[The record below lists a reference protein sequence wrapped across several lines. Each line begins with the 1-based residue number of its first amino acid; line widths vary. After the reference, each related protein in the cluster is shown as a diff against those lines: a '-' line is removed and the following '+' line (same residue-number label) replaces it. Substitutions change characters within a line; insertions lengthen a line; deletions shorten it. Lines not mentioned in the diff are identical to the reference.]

1 MDKRLT
7 RWTAAALLLGS
18 LTFLGGCSP
27 QNTTVNPDTKK
38 ETAAA
43 DAKAGQKGA
52 QASSRT
58 LYRVGKNGKL
68 QAQTVKLSG
77 SQDKL
82 PLLVLKELVEKRP
95 QGDTTFPKGVK
106 VNKVTVKDKVAT
118 IDFSREFQTR
128 RGGPRHSA
136 DAVCGGGHP
145 HRIPGNPESKVHRK
159 RQAGNGSGRAGSV
172 GAAETGR
179 EVYTVRKGGL

>member
-27 QNTTVNPDTKK
+27 QNTTVHPDTKK

-68 QAQTVKLSG
+68 QAQTVKLSVC
-77 SQDKL
+77 L
-82 PLLVLKELVEKRP
+82 VLLFLLELLVLVE
-95 QGDTTFPKGVK
+95 
-106 VNKVTVKDKVAT
+106 
-118 IDFSREFQTR
+118 
-128 RGGPRHSA
+128 
-136 DAVCGGGHP
+136 
-145 HRIPGNPESKVHRK
+145 
-159 RQAGNGSGRAGSV
+159 
-172 GAAETGR
+172 
-179 EVYTVRKGGL
+179 

>member
-1 MDKRLT
+1 MPLLTVSKTSTTSIKEAEPMDKRLT

-58 LYRVGKNGKL
+58 CTGWGR
-68 QAQTVKLSG
+68 TG
-77 SQDKL
+77 SS
-82 PLLVLKELVEKRP
+82 RP
-95 QGDTTFPKGVK
+95 RP
-106 VNKVTVKDKVAT
+106 
-118 IDFSREFQTR
+118 
-128 RGGPRHSA
+128 
-136 DAVCGGGHP
+136 
-145 HRIPGNPESKVHRK
+145 
-159 RQAGNGSGRAGSV
+159 
-172 GAAETGR
+172 
-179 EVYTVRKGGL
+179 

>member
-128 RGGPRHSA
+128 RGDH
-136 DAVCGGGHP
+136 DTLLMLYAVVDTLTEFPEIQKVRFTVKGKPVTVLGGQDRSEP
-145 HRIPGNPESKVHRK
+145 VK
-159 RQAGNGSGRAGSV
+159 RDGKYIQ
-172 GAAETGR
+172 
-179 EVYTVRKGGL
+179 